1 MGSAAH
7 VANAR
12 RAGSVGDMSEPQ
24 QQFPPAPGA
33 QPPATAAI
41 PPQPPYGSTPAYQPA
56 YPDSPAQNAYAAG
69 AQVGPPPALGPGR
82 GADGIARVAF
92 VLAIVSVALG
102 VLYTLLFRFAI
113 IRLSY
118 DVHLGA
124 GLIGAYNL
132 VGQSL
137 LFLVYATTLVLG
149 LLGARGARRLQ
160 AGIAIGVGGA
170 GVVGILF
177 ALMTNLISAAL

>member
-1 MGSAAH
+1 
-7 VANAR
+7 
-12 RAGSVGDMSEPQ
+12 MSKPQ

-33 QPPATAAI
+33 QPPANAST
-41 PPQPPYGSTPAYQPA
+41 PPQPPSGSTPAHQPA
-56 YPDSPAQNAYAAG
+56 YPGSPTHHGYVAG
-69 AQVGPPPALGPGR
+69 AQNGPPPAPGPGR

-92 VLAIVSVALG
+92 VLAIVSVVLG

-149 LLGARGARRLQ
+149 LLGARGGTRRLQ
-160 AGIAIGVGGA
+160 AGVAIGVGGA

>member
-1 MGSAAH
+1 VAA
-7 VANAR
+7 
-12 RAGSVGDMSEPQ
+12 E
-24 QQFPPAPGA
+24 QQFAGIFTMADQASIDGQRRQMLMLRLELGA
-33 QPPATAAI
+33 VLLGAFLGAI
-41 PPQPPYGSTPAYQPA
+41 
-56 YPDSPAQNAYAAG
+56 D
-69 AQVGPPPALGPGR
+69 GR
-82 GADGIARVAF
+82 TSRVISGVAF

-149 LLGARGARRLQ
+149 ILGARGTRRLQ
-160 AGIAIGVGGA
+160 AGVAIGVGGA